1 MYKVFCAFG
10 LTTIEYLCVLQR
22 RLSRQVTVMKETD
35 VRPLRQNIIIQN
47 V

>member
-1 MYKVFCAFG
+1 M
-10 LTTIEYLCVLQR
+10 EYLCVLQR